1 MTYSWCV
8 LVNFAIRCVDLYANC
23 PVASIQVTDVYFVN
37 KARESVK
44 CVLVNDLWA
53 WMVQKEVVEPDSE
66 CQQIEKEDLI
76 HT

>member
-1 MTYSWCV
+1 M
-8 LVNFAIRCVDLYANC
+8 DLYANC
-23 PVASIQVTDVYFVN
+23 PVASIQVTDDCFVN
-37 KARESVK
+37 KAKKSVK
-44 CVLVNDLWA
+44 CELVNDLWA